1 MEIENKTP
9 VEQPSTPVAT
19 EENNHVAYESFQKVL
34 NEKKAAQIKAE
45 QTQSEL
51 QKLRDEKLER
61 EGKQSELIE
70 QYRKQISELEG
81 NLTKTK
87 QSYGWNTVKSELSR
101 IAQLEGCT
109 NPDKLI
115 KLMSDDDLNA
125 IEVGENFAIDTES
138 VKKVIERN
146 KKDNHFLFK
155 TTQSAVVNS
164 NPNNK
169 ISTKEREED
178 ISKLSI
184 DELKARILQ
193 NK

>member
-1 MEIENKTP
+1 MENENKTP
-9 VEQPSTPVAT
+9 VEQTSTPVAT
-19 EENNHVAYESFQKVL
+19 EEKNQVAYESYQKVL
-34 NEKKAAQIKAE
+34 SEKKSAQAKAE
-45 QTQSEL
+45 AALARAEEL
-51 QKLRDEKLER
+51 ENENLSRT
-61 EGKQSELIE
+61 GKQDELIE
-70 QYRKQISELEG
+70 KYKKQISELEG

-169 ISTKEREED
+169 ISTKEKEMD

-184 DELKARILQ
+184 EELKARILQ